1 MRTMLILFL
10 LAGLVVVL
18 LAMAQ
23 LADAESYT
31 PRQRQVIGM
40 IYAACDRYGL
50 SDDECALPMFVAW
63 RETRYG
69 AAVVGDGGHSI
80 GVYQYFDGG
89 LGRYGEYYTRY
100 GLAWRW
106 CLEADTDM
114 GVRLLSSHMRGGQDF
129 RQHWRRRRD
138 MRTMLILFLL
148 AGLVVVLLAMAQLA
162 DAESYTPRQRQVI
175 GMIYAA
181 CDRYGLS
188 DDECA
193 LPMFVAW
200 RETRYGAAVV
210 GDGGHS
216 IGVYQYFDGGLGRYG
231 EYYTRY
237 GLAWRWCL
245 EADTDMGVRLLSSHM
260 RGGQDFRQHWR
271 AYSIGPWPGM
281 PSRE

>member
-1 MRTMLILFL
+1 
-10 LAGLVVVL
+10 
-18 LAMAQ
+18 
-23 LADAESYT
+23 
-31 PRQRQVIGM
+31 
-40 IYAACDRYGL
+40 
-50 SDDECALPMFVAW
+50 
-63 RETRYG
+63 
-69 AAVVGDGGHSI
+69 
-80 GVYQYFDGG
+80 
-89 LGRYGEYYTRY
+89 
-100 GLAWRW
+100 
-106 CLEADTDM
+106 
-114 GVRLLSSHMRGGQDF
+114 
-129 RQHWRRRRD
+129 